1 MALYDINSYPV
12 GEIVPEFKRIL
23 SEGTRCVLSAPPGA
37 GKTTVLPLEI
47 MNDDWLEGRKILI
60 LEPRRLAAYTAAWRM
75 AENLGKEPGK
85 TIGYRM
91 RLENCVGPNNR
102 IEVVTEGIL
111 TRFIQNDP
119 ELNEYGCI
127 IFDEFHERSLQAD
140 TGLALALDIQEA
152 LRPDLRIVVMSA
164 TVDCEAVAEMLD
176 NCPVVESRGRSFEVS
191 TVYRQRNTERRLE
204 ELVEDTVMH
213 ALEHESGSMLV
224 FLPGEGAIRNVE
236 SVLRKRLENTSVEIH
251 PLYGRLSTEEQHA
264 AIAPVAPGSRKI
276 VLATSIA
283 ETSLTIDGIR
293 IVVDSGLTRMV
304 NYNPVT
310 DMSRLETVK
319 ISQASADQ
327 RRGRAGRLEP
337 GVCYRLWTEDE
348 HGKMSAFTP
357 PEIANADLA
366 PLALELA
373 QWGVTSPGEL
383 KWLDPPE
390 PLPWKHATN
399 LLKELDAIDEAG
411 KITAFG
417 RRLTRTGL
425 HPRLA
430 VMIEKGIELN
440 CGRLACEIAAVIT
453 ECDARKLDSPDL
465 TDAVDGLRRRFRGFD
480 RAIRFCD
487 NLCRRLKIN
496 PDKSS
501 LKHIGLLLAF
511 AWPDRIARQREK
523 GSRNYLMSCGRGAQ
537 FYNHNSLTNNEFIVT
552 AEVDSGD
559 KNAAIYLAAS
569 LERADIDKY
578 FRSHFCRET
587 AVIVDSQT
595 LRFEERTYLGKL
607 ILESKKI
614 GKPDPEHIT
623 EAILGFIRDSGIDVL
638 NWTQDAEELR
648 NRLAFLNANDPAHKW
663 PDVSDEA
670 LAENLTDWLGPFID
684 PSAGKNFLKAI
695 DLTKVLQSMVPWDI
709 LSLLDKLAPE
719 RISVPS
725 GSKVKLDYS
734 GNPPILAVRLQEMFG
749 CIDTP
754 TVLDGKVK
762 VLLHLLSPARR
773 PVQITADLN
782 SFWNESYK
790 YVKSEMKGRYPKHY
804 WPDNPL
810 EAEATARAKPRK

>member
-1 MALYDINSYPV
+1 M
-12 GEIVPEFKRIL
+12 PEFKRIL
-23 SEGTRCVLSAPPGA
+23 SEGSRCVLSAPPGA

-47 MNDDWLEGRKILI
+47 MNENWLENRKILI
-60 LEPRRLAAYTAAWRM
+60 LEPRRLAAYTAALRM
-75 AENLGKEPGK
+75 TDNLGEEPGQS
-85 TIGYRM
+85 IGYCM
-91 RLENCVGPNNR
+91 RLENCIGPENR

-119 ELNEYGCI
+119 ELNDYGCI

-140 TGLALALDIQEA
+140 TGLALVLDIQEA

-176 NCPVVESRGRSFEVS
+176 NCPVVESRGRSYEVT
-191 TVYRQRNTERRLE
+191 TVYRQRNTERRLD

-213 ALEHESGSMLV
+213 ALEQESGSMLV
-224 FLPGEGAIRNVE
+224 FLPGEGAIRKVE
-236 SVLRKRLENTSVEIH
+236 LVLRKRLENTSVEIH
-251 PLYGRLSTEEQHA
+251 PLYGRLSKAEQRA
-264 AIAPVAPGSRKI
+264 AIAPVEPENRKI

-293 IVVDSGLTRMV
+293 IVIDSGLTRMV

-310 DMSRLETVK
+310 DMSHLETVK

-327 RRGRAGRLEP
+327 RRGRAGRLEA
-337 GVCYRLWTEDE
+337 GICYRLWTEEE
-348 HGKMSAFTP
+348 HSRLTAFTP
-357 PEIANADLA
+357 PEIVNADLA
-366 PLALELA
+366 PLALDLA
-373 QWGVTSPGEL
+373 QWGVSSPDEL

-390 PLPWKHATN
+390 SLPWNRATS
-399 LLKELDAIDEAG
+399 LLAELDAIDGAG

-417 RRLTRTGL
+417 RRLNRSGL

-465 TDAVDGLRRRFRGFD
+465 TDAVDGMHRRFRGFD
-480 RAIRFCD
+480 RAIRFRD

-496 PDKSS
+496 QDKGEPD
-501 LKHIGLLLAF
+501 HIGLLLAF

-523 GSRNYLMSCGRGAQ
+523 GGCNYVMSCGRGAQ
-537 FYNHNSLTNNEFIVT
+537 FYHHNSLTNNEFIVA

-559 KNAAIYLAAS
+559 KNAAIYLAAP
-569 LERADIDKY
+569 LERIDIDK
-578 FRSHFCRET
+578 FFSAHFQRET
-587 AVIVDSQT
+587 VVMIDSQT
-595 LRFEERTYLGKL
+595 LRFEERTCLGKL
-607 ILESKKI
+607 ILESKRVN
-614 GKPDPEHIT
+614 KPDPEQVT
-623 EAILGFIRDSGIDVL
+623 EAILGFIRDSGIRVL
-638 NWTQDAEELR
+638 NWTREADELR
-648 NRLAFLNANDPAHKW
+648 NRLAFLHVNDSAHEW
-663 PDVSDEA
+663 PDVSDDA
-670 LAENLTDWLGPFID
+670 LVENLISWLGPFID

-695 DLTKVLQSMVPWDI
+695 DLVKALQSLVPWDI

-719 RISVPS
+719 RLTVPS
-725 GSKVKLDYS
+725 GSKIRLDYS
-734 GNPPILAVRLQEMFG
+734 GDPPILAVRLQEMFG
-749 CIDTP
+749 CVDTP
-754 TVLDGKVK
+754 TVLEGRVK

-773 PVQITADLN
+773 PVQVTADLN

-810 EAEATARAKPRK
+810 EAEATARAKPRKR